1 MVKHREVRGKV
12 KTLTVK
18 KYRNGERYA
27 IVAVEMKEP
36 KIKEIKNPVGADSGL
51 ADFIYLSDGLH
62 FENPKFIKKH
72 ERRIKKAQKALSRK
86 KMSKKGK
93 KAKLLLAGRWQ
104 DYSNAKDDWQ
114 WNLAK
119 ALMYKYDLIAYENLE

>member
-93 KAKLLLAGRWQ
+93 KAKLLFAGRWQ